1 MFKDHF
7 YFFCCGCLTHICIFF
22 AYFKNWVVA
31 FFFLFLGG
39 DYLLEISLLPLVQVA
54 SSAMFLFHFVHGLF
68 VCFACTCFY
77 GYAVKFISHF
87 DNGFWMLNHGYKG
100 LPHFKRTGCVLYF
113 LLLFY
118 FKFWFI
124 WNVSRWTLWGIC
136 PIFFSLFPDGYVF
149 SAELGSYF
157 IISCLHCL
165 WVHFRTCYS
174 LPLAALSILVHSCSH
189 CYGLQYLNIY
199 FNVWKGCS
207 PYF

>member
-68 VCFACTCFY
+68 VCFACICFY

-100 LPHFKRTGCVLYF
+100 LPHLREQD
-113 LLLFY
+113 
-118 FKFWFI
+118 
-124 WNVSRWTLWGIC
+124 VSY
-136 PIFFSLFPDGYVF
+136 IFFYYFTSNFDSFGIYPDGHCEVYVQSFFLFFQMAMF
-149 SAELGSYF
+149 SL
-157 IISCLHCL
+157 
-165 WVHFRTCYS
+165 
-174 LPLAALSILVHSCSH
+174 
-189 CYGLQYLNIY
+189 LN
-199 FNVWKGCS
+199 WEATLL
-207 PYF
+207 